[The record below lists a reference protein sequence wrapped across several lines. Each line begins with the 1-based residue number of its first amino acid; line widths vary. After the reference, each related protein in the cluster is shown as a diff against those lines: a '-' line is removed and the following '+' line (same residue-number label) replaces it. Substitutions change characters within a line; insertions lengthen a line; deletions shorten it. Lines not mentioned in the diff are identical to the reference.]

1 MLGSQNFFTLPRIFL
16 TPHFFSFNILNK
28 KMDLENEIKKLKSQ
42 QFRIIFL
49 LEEIIN
55 RLDKNQT
62 HGLTEKIKLAQE
74 KFKNENII

>member
-1 MLGSQNFFTLPRIFL
+1 
-16 TPHFFSFNILNK
+16 
-28 KMDLENEIKKLKSQ
+28 MDLENEIKKLKSQ

-62 HGLTEKIKLAQE
+62 HGLIEKIRLAQE